1 MEQWF
6 TMDDTELVFERTCN
20 YWIDAGIVG
29 FYDSLNK
36 PVSLPNSTGVWSQT
50 IKKYSGIEATL
61 YPDKLLIKGSEK
73 QIDLALSYALE
84 KVRTTLYDVSS
95 ENQIANPVKD
105 ERVKRQ
111 STLAGEVV
119 ASGKQA
125 SGNTYFREEINE
137 KIGKENIFLPLK
149 PKKKVT
155 LNCIFCGQLIDSE
168 LFLGKKAN
176 EVFIGDTSKSSP
188 FVEGESSNRCFHS
201 SLKVSE
207 KCWKCGYVTFFA
219 PLLLFYRK
227 ITISRDKADT
237 YYALPYIPGNLQSTY
252 KLYRNLSGKKGLA
265 RVLGA
270 DHNNINYESFFSLDP
285 KGISSFSLSFYFD
298 LSEKLLPKN
307 IGGLL
312 QSSKNIGLIDDYGSI
327 FQTALFLK
335 RDSGQKS
342 FIINETT
349 IDKSA
354 YFIKLFAYL
363 KKEFELT
370 KGGDLLGGM
379 RSFIRKADSKSNS
392 LQKTSALKASHAITE
407 GKHVYR
413 FLLPLLSS
421 NLKTDNADSYSAF
434 QIIMLFQKYDQWLFL
449 KENVTMANIVEQA
462 KNSGWFLSQD
472 FWAKKEWDD
481 DEKENLLKRYYY
493 RIERSPSPVGF
504 LEQVRHAYKKV
515 SKEVPK
521 EMIFHKED
529 GTEDI
534 KVFEVYRVYFLAGML
549 NGLISGTK
557 KDAINQAGES
567 NGEVV
572 TNGN

>member
-1 MEQWF
+1 MEQWS
-6 TMDDTELVFERTCN
+6 TMDDRELIFERTCN

-36 PVSLPNSTGVWSQT
+36 PVSLPNSIGSWSQT

-61 YPDKLLIKGSEK
+61 YPDKLVIKGSEK

-84 KVRTTLYDVSS
+84 KARTALYDVSS
-95 ENQIANPVKD
+95 EDQIANPEKD
-105 ERVKRQ
+105 GRIKRK
-111 STLAGEVV
+111 STIAGIVV
-119 ASGKQA
+119 SSTRQA

-137 KIGKENIFLPLK
+137 NIGQGNIFLPLK
-149 PKKKVT
+149 IKKKT
-155 LNCIFCGQLIDSE
+155 TSNCIFCGQLINSE
-168 LFLGKKAN
+168 LFLHKAN
-176 EVFIGDTSKSSP
+176 EVFIGETLKSSP
-188 FVEGESSNRCFHS
+188 FVEGRDSNRCFHS
-201 SLKVSE
+201 SHKVSE

-227 ITISRDKADT
+227 ITLSGGKGDT
-237 YYALPYIPGNLQSTY
+237 YYALPYVPGNLQATN
-252 KLYRNLSGKKGLA
+252 KLYRNLSGKRGLA

-270 DHNNINYESFFSLDP
+270 DHSNINYESFFPSLP

-298 LSEKLLPKN
+298 LYERLLPKN
-307 IGGLL
+307 TGGLL
-312 QSSKNIGLIDDYGSI
+312 QSSKSIGLIDEYGSV
-327 FQTALFLK
+327 FQTSLFLK
-335 RDSGQKS
+335 RDSSSQKS

-354 YFIKLFAYL
+354 YFIKLFSYL

-370 KGGDLLGGM
+370 KGGDLLSGM
-379 RSFIRKADSKSNS
+379 RSFIGKADSKSNY
-392 LQKTSALKASHAITE
+392 LQKTSALKASQAITE

-421 NLKTDNADSYSAF
+421 NLKTDDADSYSAF

-557 KDAINQAGES
+557 KDAVNQAGES
-567 NGEVV
+567 DVEVV

>member
-1 MEQWF
+1 
-6 TMDDTELVFERTCN
+6 MDDMELVFERTCN
-20 YWIDAGIVG
+20 YWIDVGIVG

-36 PVSLPNSTGVWSQT
+36 PVSLPDSTGGWSQT

-61 YPDKLLIKGSEK
+61 YPDKLVIKGSEK
-73 QIDLALSYALE
+73 QIDLALSHALE

-95 ENQIANPVKD
+95 EDQIANPVED
-105 ERVKRQ
+105 GRVKKQ

-119 ASGKQA
+119 ASGKGKQA

-137 KIGKENIFLPLK
+137 EIGKKNIFLPLK
-149 PKKKVT
+149 PKKIPT
-155 LNCIFCGQLIDSE
+155 SNCIFCGQLIDTG
-168 LFLGKKAN
+168 LFLGKNAN
-176 EVFIGDTSKSSP
+176 DVFIGDTSKSSP
-188 FVEGESSNRCFHS
+188 FVEGESSNKCFHS
-201 SLKVSE
+201 SHKVSE

-219 PLLLFYRK
+219 PLLLFYK
-227 ITISRDKADT
+227 SNVSGGKGDT
-237 YYALPYIPGNLQSTY
+237 YYALPYIPGNLQATY
-252 KLYRNLSGKKGLA
+252 KLYRNLSGKRGLA
-265 RVLGA
+265 RVLGT
-270 DHNNINYESFFSLDP
+270 DHKNMNYESFFPSVP

-298 LSEKLLPKN
+298 LYEKLLPKN
-307 IGGLL
+307 VGGLF
-312 QSSKNIGLIDDYGSI
+312 QSSKNIGLIDDYGTV

-335 RDSGQKS
+335 RDSGKKS
-342 FIINETT
+342 FIISETT

-354 YFIKLFAYL
+354 YFIKLFAHI

-370 KGGDLLGGM
+370 KGGDLLSGV
-379 RSFIRKADSKSNS
+379 RSFIGKADSKSNY
-392 LQKTSALKASHAITE
+392 LQKTSVLKASHAITE
-407 GKHVYR
+407 GKHVHR

-421 NLKTDNADSYSAF
+421 NLKTGNADSYSAF
-434 QIIMLFQKYDQWLFL
+434 QILMLFQKYDQWLFL

-515 SKEVPK
+515 SKEIPK

-557 KDAINQAGES
+557 RDAINQAGES
-567 NGEVV
+567 DGEVV

>member
-1 MEQWF
+1 MEQWS

-36 PVSLPNSTGVWSQT
+36 PVSLPNSIGSWSQT

-61 YPDKLLIKGSEK
+61 YPDKLVIKGSDK

-84 KVRTTLYDVSS
+84 KVRNTLYDVST
-95 ENQIANPVKD
+95 EAQIANPVKD
-105 ERVKRQ
+105 ERVKKQ

-149 PKKKVT
+149 PKRKAN
-155 LNCIFCGQLIDSE
+155 LNCVFCGQLIDSE
-168 LFLGKKAN
+168 LLDKKAN

-188 FVEGESSNRCFHS
+188 FVEGESSNKCFHS

-227 ITISRDKADT
+227 ITISRDKGDT
-237 YYALPYIPGNLQSTY
+237 YYALPYIPGNLQATY
-252 KLYRNLSGKKGLA
+252 KLYRNLSGKRGLA

-270 DHNNINYESFFSLDP
+270 DHKNINYESFFSPAP

-307 IGGLL
+307 IRGLL
-312 QSSKNIGLIDDYGSI
+312 QSSKTIGLIDDYGSV

-342 FIINETT
+342 FIINETS
-349 IDKSA
+349 IDRST
-354 YFIKLFAYL
+354 YFIKLFVYL

-370 KGGDLLGGM
+370 KGGDFLSGM
-379 RSFIRKADSKSNS
+379 RSFIGKADSKSNY

-421 NLKTDNADSYSAF
+421 NLKIDDADFYSAF
-434 QIIMLFQKYDQWLFL
+434 QITMLFQKYDQWLFL
-449 KENVTMANIVEQA
+449 KENVNMANIVEQA
-462 KNSGWFLSQD
+462 KDSGWSLSQA
-472 FWAKKEWDD
+472 FWKKQDWDYS
-481 DEKENLLKRYYY
+481 EKENFLKRYYY
-493 RIERSPSPVGF
+493 LIERSPSPVGF
-504 LEQVRHAYKKV
+504 LEQVRHAYKRV
-515 SKEVPK
+515 HKEISK

-557 KDAINQAGES
+557 KNAISQPGES
-567 NGEVV
+567 DKEAV
-572 TNGN
+572 TND